1 MQMTPPPEGSKPS
14 PDGDSFTVRAGALV
28 HYVVGAAALALA
40 LLVVYV
46 FFFEDEA
53 PPFLFDHELSKPQKI
68 EVSGER
74 PVIVIEDIDFG
85 ERADQ
90 DGETLESKAAVQ
102 PADTEAEAEQTA
114 PSAEESPN
122 PEPSADESNQ
132 APPAA
137 EEVAGSDASAENV
150 RNGTVDEPARHP
162 VSAEP
167 APASG
172 DFVVQIIA
180 TRSPKTAERI
190 SAKVRDAD
198 LSSYIERIEHESQEL
213 HRVRAGPFATRGDA
227 EIARRDLQGLGF
239 DDAVVI
245 DLR

>member
-1 MQMTPPPEGSKPS
+1 MQMTSPPKGSKPS

-68 EVSGER
+68 EVSGAR

-102 PADTEAEAEQTA
+102 PADTEAEAEQA
-114 PSAEESPN
+114 ASSAEESPN

-132 APPAA
+132 APQEA
-137 EEVAGSDASAENV
+137 EEVAGSDASSENV
-150 RNGTVDEPARHP
+150 RNGTVD
-162 VSAEP
+162 EP

-213 HRVRAGPFATRGDA
+213 HRVRVGPFATRGDA